1 MSLDSRIRALRQQ
14 RVTIGLVTMISLLVL
29 IVFAAA
35 IGGVLA
41 AVAIDA
47 ARVKTASKLEA
58 TLRVCEDPNNLP
70 FSNVRGQG
78 FENAIATLIAED
90 LGRSLQYYWQPQRRG
105 FLRSTLLAHEC
116 DVVMGVPASLER
128 VAVTR
133 PYYRSSYV
141 FVSRRDRLIDI
152 RSFDD
157 PALRTLRIGLQVT
170 GNDYANPPAAE
181 ALATRHLVIGIRGY
195 PVYGD
200 YSSAEPQRAIVDAV
214 ANGDVDVVVVWGP
227 VAGYFA
233 QRESVPLTVAPVVP
247 SHVDE
252 GMVFSFDIAMA
263 VRREDTRLRDDLDT
277 TLARRANDIRQILT
291 RYGVPL
297 VRPDR

>member
-1 MSLDSRIRALRQQ
+1 
-14 RVTIGLVTMISLLVL
+14 VTIGLVTMISLLVL